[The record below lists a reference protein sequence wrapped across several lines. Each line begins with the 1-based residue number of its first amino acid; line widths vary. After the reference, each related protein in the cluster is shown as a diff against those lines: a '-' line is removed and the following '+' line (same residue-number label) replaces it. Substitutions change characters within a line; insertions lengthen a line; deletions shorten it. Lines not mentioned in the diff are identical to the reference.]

1 MKLSFLPGDLH
12 LNKEQDGAFVVT
24 LQGEE
29 VLHTAQERKALA
41 KFNELRR
48 EMEAQFPPR
57 ELTPEEKRAIL
68 QKWISDTLVSHN
80 GDRHSKKKIKS
91 GSTRTFG

>member
-1 MKLSFLPGDLH
+1 MKLSFMPGDLH
-12 LNKEQDGAFVVT
+12 LHKEQDGPFVVT
-24 LQGEE
+24 VQGEQIFSSTFE
-29 VLHTAQERKALA
+29 KKAIA

-48 EMEAQFPPR
+48 EMEKQFPPR
-57 ELTPEEKRAIL
+57 ELTSEEKRAIL
-68 QKWISDTLVSHN
+68 QKWIGDTLVSHN

>member
-12 LNKEQDGAFVVT
+12 LHKESDGSFVVT
-24 LQGEE
+24 VQGSE
-29 VLHTAQERKALA
+29 VLRTKQERKALT
-41 KFNELRR
+41 KFNDLRR

-57 ELTPEEKRAIL
+57 ELTPEEKRALL
-68 QKWISDTLVSHN
+68 QKWIGDHLVSHN
-80 GDRHSKKKIKS
+80 GDRHQKKKIKS